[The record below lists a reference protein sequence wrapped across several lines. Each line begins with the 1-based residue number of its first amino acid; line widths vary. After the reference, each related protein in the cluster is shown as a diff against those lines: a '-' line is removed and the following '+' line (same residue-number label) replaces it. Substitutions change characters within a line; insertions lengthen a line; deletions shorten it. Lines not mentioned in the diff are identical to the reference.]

1 MFDHTTFLTLLAV
14 LHALDSITTYQAI
27 KAGNGREGNK
37 FVAALMRKTGSV
49 KAGLWLAK
57 LPALYIAWRYP
68 TVGALGQGVLI
79 AVYLVTVV
87 SNYRIWKGR

>member
-1 MFDHTTFLTLLAV
+1 MFEHTTFLILLAV
-14 LHALDSITTYQAI
+14 LHALDSITTYQSI

-57 LPALYIAWRYP
+57 LPALYLAWRYP
-68 TVGALGQGVLI
+68 TLSPLGQGVLI
-79 AVYLVTVV
+79 AVYVVTII
-87 SNYRIWKGR
+87 SNYRIWKS